1 MKRIYVAAIGAV
13 VIACLVLFG
22 YVSRHSR
29 TNPAPRDP
37 AVVYAYAD
45 VEHIMMSHP
54 EYSNYHHIEL
64 EYNAMIARYQFEQW
78 NYSQKESA
86 HRKATGDFANT
97 DTLMT
102 AALDQELKAR
112 VAVKENELNQAL
124 KQKSEAL
131 LQEKVKVIPSAFGPD
146 DLKIVNLQLQ
156 LNSLTLTTE
165 ERQSLEQKLDALMK
179 SRSQLAPDKEKTVQD
194 ISAVMAPAKEKAAK
208 ELAAYAIQVKKELQ
222 ERQQNSHQ
230 LFNKQIGEFGAIPEP
245 EQWNQEWKDKLD
257 RKEQELKTEKE
268 IIMADIRSK
277 AAVVAQ
283 EQGIE
288 LIFSEYLGYGT
299 AIDVTDD
306 IIAKLA

>member
-1 MKRIYVAAIGAV
+1 
-13 VIACLVLFG
+13 
-22 YVSRHSR
+22 
-29 TNPAPRDP
+29 
-37 AVVYAYAD
+37 
-45 VEHIMMSHP
+45 
-54 EYSNYHHIEL
+54 
-64 EYNAMIARYQFEQW
+64 
-78 NYSQKESA
+78 
-86 HRKATGDFANT
+86 
-97 DTLMT
+97 
-102 AALDQELKAR
+102 
-112 VAVKENELNQAL
+112 
-124 KQKSEAL
+124 
-131 LQEKVKVIPSAFGPD
+131 
-146 DLKIVNLQLQ
+146 
-156 LNSLTLTTE
+156 LTTE